1 MTVER
6 LLGNDGMSEQPEV
19 GYIEQSS
26 DELASEWQQAPA
38 RIKVIGVG
46 GGGCN
51 CVRRMLQHRHVPGV
65 EFAVVNTDIK
75 SLESVAGN
83 HNIDSIQ
90 IGEKSTRG
98 WGAGG
103 DTNIGAKAAEESSAS
118 LRKVLKDAE
127 LVFVTAGMGG
137 GTGTGAAAYVAY
149 LAKEMGAVVVAVVT
163 TPFSSEGSRRIDRA
177 IAGVARLRPY
187 VDNLIAR
194 RRRAI

>member
-6 LLGNDGMSEQPEV
+6 LLGDDGMSDMPNDGMPGKSNN
-19 GYIEQSS
+19 
-26 DELASEWQQAPA
+26 ELATEWQQAPA

-65 EFAVVNTDIK
+65 EFAVINTDIK

-103 DTNIGAKAAEESSAS
+103 RGW
-118 LRKVLKDAE
+118 
-127 LVFVTAGMGG
+127 
-137 GTGTGAAAYVAY
+137 
-149 LAKEMGAVVVAVVT
+149 
-163 TPFSSEGSRRIDRA
+163 RA
-177 IAGVARLRPY
+177 TY
-187 VDNLIAR
+187 
-194 RRRAI
+194 